1 MDQSLAFWEG
11 WMGSGRRMHWS
22 EAHALRMGFAV
33 PCAWIF
39 QWYAILA
46 FVAAV
51 SFLDYVWRSR
61 GHWTPRGSFGAANAI
76 TSLRLL
82 AILFLG
88 LFPTG
93 DAWLL
98 AGVAG
103 GILVADGLDG
113 WAARRWRLASPFG
126 ELFDYEVDAF
136 FFLTLCFLL
145 QSRGHLGAWIL
156 GPGVLRYLFVIT
168 LRWAGPLRP
177 VRGNRFT
184 RIVAV
189 ANLSALLYCLPAPG
203 TACTVAAT
211 VASFALVLSFLYSFA
226 QLYR

>member
-1 MDQSLAFWEG
+1 MESRKG
-11 WMGSGRRMHWS
+11 MHWS

-33 PCAWIF
+33 LGAWIT

-61 GHWTPRGSFGAANAI
+61 GDWTPGGSFGAANAI

-82 AILFLG
+82 AILSLG

-93 DAWLL
+93 GAWQL
-98 AGVAG
+98 AGIAG
-103 GILVADGLDG
+103 GILAADGLDG
-113 WAARRWRLASPFG
+113 WAARRWRLASAFG
-126 ELFDYEVDAF
+126 ELFDHEVDAF

-156 GPGVLRYLFVIT
+156 GPGVLRYLFVIA
-168 LRWAGPLRP
+168 LRWAGPPRP

-189 ANLSALLYCLPAPG
+189 GNLAALLYCLLAPG
-203 TACTVAAT
+203 TACTVAAA

-226 QLYR
+226 QLYW